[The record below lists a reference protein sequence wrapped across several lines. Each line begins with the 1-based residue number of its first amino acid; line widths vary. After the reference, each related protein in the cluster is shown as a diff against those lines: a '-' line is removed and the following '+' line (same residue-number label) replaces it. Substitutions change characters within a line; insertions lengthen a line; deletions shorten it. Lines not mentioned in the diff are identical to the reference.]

1 MTIIGAAWLKQ
12 REEDKSMYYSI
23 SVDKAVLPLTITE
36 DKGLILKENKN
47 KFTSGN
53 DKAPDF
59 YLEMYSRVKPEDKK
73 E

>member
-1 MTIIGAAWLKQ
+1 MTTIGAAWLKQ
-12 REEDKSMYYSI
+12 REDNNSMYYSI
-23 SVDKAVLPLTITE
+23 SIDKAVLPLTITE

-47 KFTSGN
+47 KLPGGN

-59 YLEMYSRVKPEDKK
+59 WLEMYSREKQEDKK